1 MHRAR
6 TTTPPIAGWN
16 DFADAI
22 GPHLTA
28 DNPLA
33 SLAASGVQLA
43 GEVGAALSDAA
54 HLHRI
59 RRRPM
64 ADLAGKRF
72 ESPDEVREFTDGVG
86 RVELVDL
93 MGTPLAAAPSSPGG
107 AGRST

>member
-54 HLHRI
+54 HLH
-59 RRRPM
+59 
-64 ADLAGKRF
+64 
-72 ESPDEVREFTDGVG
+72 PDQEETH
-86 RVELVDL
+86 
-93 MGTPLAAAPSSPGG
+93 
-107 AGRST
+107 GRSRWQAL